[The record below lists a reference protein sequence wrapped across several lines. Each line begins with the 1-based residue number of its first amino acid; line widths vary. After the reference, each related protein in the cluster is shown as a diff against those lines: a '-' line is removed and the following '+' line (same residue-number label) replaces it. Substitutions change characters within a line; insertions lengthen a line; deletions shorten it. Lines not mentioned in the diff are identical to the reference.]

1 MQGRIVKGIAGF
13 YYVFIPGVG
22 ILECKAKGIF
32 RKNKLKPLVG
42 DRVLVTL
49 LNKEEKTGNIEEIL
63 ERENE
68 LIRPAVAN
76 IDQALVVFALKSPEP
91 NFNLLDRFLLMMKQ
105 KGLPCI
111 LAFNKADLVGED
123 RLAEIRSLYEKS
135 GHPIFFIS
143 AKNEMGL
150 LELKDALLG
159 KITTL
164 AGPSG
169 VGKSSLINSLQTG
182 VSMETGTVS
191 EKIQR
196 GKHTTRHSELIP
208 IDEDSFILDTPGFT
222 SLSVFNL
229 EKEELESLYSEFE
242 PYRKHCRFTPCSHTH
257 EPDCAVKEALEQG
270 EISRVRY
277 ENYQQIYEEL
287 KEKKKY

>member
-143 AKNEMGL
+143 AKNEIGL

-277 ENYQQIYEEL
+277 ENFQQIYEEL

>member
-49 LNKEEKTGNIEEIL
+49 LNREEKTGNIEEIL

-270 EISRVRY
+270 EISTVRY

>member
-143 AKNEMGL
+143 AKNEIGL

-270 EISRVRY
+270 EISTVRY

>member
-277 ENYQQIYEEL
+277 ENFQQIYEEL

>member
-76 IDQALVVFALKSPEP
+76 IDQALVVFALKSQEP

-143 AKNEMGL
+143 AKNEVGL

-169 VGKSSLINSLQTG
+169 VGKSSLINSLQIG

>member
-143 AKNEMGL
+143 AKNEVGL

-169 VGKSSLINSLQTG
+169 VGKSSLINSLQIG

-208 IDEDSFILDTPGFT
+208 IDEDSFILDTPGFS

>member
-143 AKNEMGL
+143 AKNEVGL

-169 VGKSSLINSLQTG
+169 VGKSSLINSLQIG

>member
-143 AKNEMGL
+143 AKNEVGL

-169 VGKSSLINSLQTG
+169 VGKSSLINSLQIG

-229 EKEELESLYSEFE
+229 EKEELESLYFEFE
-242 PYRKHCRFTPCSHTH
+242 PYRKHCRFTPFSHTH

>member
-1 MQGRIVKGIAGF
+1 MQGRIVKGISGF

-143 AKNEMGL
+143 AKNEIGL

-277 ENYQQIYEEL
+277 ENFQQIYEEL

>member
-49 LNKEEKTGNIEEIL
+49 LNREEKTGNIEEIL

>member
-111 LAFNKADLVGED
+111 LAFNKADLVGEY

-143 AKNEMGL
+143 AKNEVGL

-169 VGKSSLINSLQTG
+169 VGKSSLINSLQIG

>member
-1 MQGRIVKGIAGF
+1 M
-13 YYVFIPGVG
+13 
-22 ILECKAKGIF
+22 
-32 RKNKLKPLVG
+32 KPLVG

-143 AKNEMGL
+143 AKNEIGL

-277 ENYQQIYEEL
+277 ENFQQIYEEL

>member
-143 AKNEMGL
+143 AKNEVGL

-169 VGKSSLINSLQTG
+169 VGKSSLINSLQIG

-208 IDEDSFILDTPGFT
+208 IDEDSFILDPPGFT

>member
-13 YYVFIPGVG
+13 YYVFIPDVG

-143 AKNEMGL
+143 AKNEIGL

-277 ENYQQIYEEL
+277 ENFQQIYEEL

>member
-143 AKNEMGL
+143 AKNEIGL

-208 IDEDSFILDTPGFT
+208 IDEDSLILDTPGFT

>member
-143 AKNEMGL
+143 AKNEIGL

>member
-270 EISRVRY
+270 EISTVRY

>member
-123 RLAEIRSLYEKS
+123 RLAEVRSLYEKS

-143 AKNEMGL
+143 AKNEIGL

-277 ENYQQIYEEL
+277 ENFQQIYEEL

>member
-123 RLAEIRSLYEKS
+123 RLAEIRSLYEKG

-143 AKNEMGL
+143 AKNEIGL

-277 ENYQQIYEEL
+277 ENFQQIYEEL

>member
-68 LIRPAVAN
+68 LTRPAVAN

-143 AKNEMGL
+143 AKNEIGL

-277 ENYQQIYEEL
+277 ENFQQIYEEL
-287 KEKKKY
+287 KEKKKN